1 MKRNKEEILKDT
13 MGGGGRGWR
22 GSTYNVRHSKLLRS
36 KLCSNTG
43 YSERC
48 LYSLFP
54 YPLKLSIR
62 YKGKRRLQIC
72 KDPSTVLPICTFPGF
87 IGGCSPV
94 KQWHKTKHRETRDPG
109 NRGHTPELGE
119 GQTGWGR
126 GSCAKGCGRGQ
137 VQTGVRGRRR
147 AIGRSQDKKQ
157 KLQQQKPN

>member
-1 MKRNKEEILKDT
+1 MERVHLQCTAQQTSWEQTLQQ
-13 MGGGGRGWR
+13 
-22 GSTYNVRHSKLLRS
+22 HL
-36 KLCSNTG
+36 G

-48 LYSLFP
+48 LHSLFP

-109 NRGHTPELGE
+109 NRGSTLELGE

-126 GSCAKGCGRGQ
+126 GSCAEGCGRGQ
-137 VQTGVRGRRR
+137 VQTGVRGWRR
-147 AIGRSQDKKQ
+147 AIGRSQDKKTKAATTKT
-157 KLQQQKPN
+157 KLKTGMDELPDAFGN